1 MTSAQTD
8 ILLDPDTLPWH
19 NLVDGI
25 DVKLLRA
32 SEETGTWT
40 VLLNCSP
47 GSSFARHK
55 HLGAGEYYVVS
66 GRMQYRAGEA
76 KTGDYGYEPLGA
88 IHDHTFFP
96 EQTLL
101 LFTNHGPVVFID
113 DEDEVTAVLNHEV
126 LGEGSPK

>member
-1 MTSAQTD
+1 MAVEDQE
-8 ILLDPDTLPWH
+8 ILLDPGTLEWQP
-19 NLVDGI
+19 LVDGI

-40 VLLNCSP
+40 VLLNCKA

-66 GRMQYRAGEA
+66 GRMQYRVGEA
-76 KTGDYGYEPLGA
+76 KTGDYGYEPLGV
-88 IHDHTFFP
+88 IHDNTFFP
-96 EQTLL
+96 EDTLL

-113 DEDEVTAVLNHEV
+113 DDDEVTGILNHEV
-126 LGEGSPK
+126 LAAL